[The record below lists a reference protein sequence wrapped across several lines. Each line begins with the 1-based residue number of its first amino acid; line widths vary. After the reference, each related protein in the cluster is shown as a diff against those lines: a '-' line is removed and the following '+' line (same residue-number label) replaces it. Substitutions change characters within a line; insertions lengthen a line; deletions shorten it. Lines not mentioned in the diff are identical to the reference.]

1 MKIVPATFLQSIRK
15 SRIQIG
21 NHNCEPWFV
30 LTDKMSKRK
39 GVSLDE
45 KRARMLQIFYEKK
58 EFFTLKELEKIAPKE
73 KGIVVQS
80 VKDILQA
87 LVDDGLV
94 RSEKIGTSVYFWT
107 FPGQNITAIEQR
119 ISEASKKIVEAEFK
133 LQKLKELCSKEQIGK
148 ENTEERQILL
158 HELEELKEQENQLK
172 IQVAKFSDSDPE
184 VTAKLSKKA
193 QEYKDAA
200 NVWTDNI
207 FALQSWCKNKFDIP
221 EKSLNKQFNIPDD
234 LDYKE

>member
-1 MKIVPATFLQSIRK
+1 
-15 SRIQIG
+15 
-21 NHNCEPWFV
+21 
-30 LTDKMSKRK
+30 MSKRK

-73 KGIVVQS
+73 KGIVAQS

-107 FPGQNITAIEQR
+107 FPGENITAIELR

-133 LQKLKELCSKEQIGK
+133 RQKLKELCAKEQIGK
-148 ENTEERQILL
+148 ENTEERQVLL
-158 HELEELKEQENQLK
+158 HELEELKAQEDQLK
-172 IQVAKFSDSDPE
+172 NQIAKFSDADPE
-184 VTAKLSKKA
+184 VTAKLREKA
-193 QEYKDAA
+193 QEYKEAA
-200 NVWTDNI
+200 NIWTDNI
-207 FALQSWCKNKFDIP
+207 FAIQSWCKNKFDIS

>member
-1 MKIVPATFLQSIRK
+1 
-15 SRIQIG
+15 
-21 NHNCEPWFV
+21 
-30 LTDKMSKRK
+30 MSKRK

-45 KRARMLQIFYEKK
+45 KRARMLQIFYEKR

-73 KGIVVQS
+73 KGIVTQS
-80 VKDILQA
+80 VKDIVEA

-107 FPGQNITAIEQR
+107 FPGGNITAIEQR

-133 LQKLKELCSKEQIGK
+133 LQRLKELCIKEQIGK
-148 ENTEERQILL
+148 ENTEERQVLL
-158 HELEELKEQENQLK
+158 HEIEELKANEDQLK
-172 IQVAKFSDSDPE
+172 TQIAKFSDADPE
-184 VTAKLSKKA
+184 VTAKLKEKA
-193 QEYKDAA
+193 EAYKEAA

-207 FALQSWCKNKFDIP
+207 FGIQSWCKNKFDIS
-221 EKSLNKQFNIPDD
+221 EKKLNKQFNIPDD

>member
-1 MKIVPATFLQSIRK
+1 
-15 SRIQIG
+15 
-21 NHNCEPWFV
+21 
-30 LTDKMSKRK
+30 MSKRK

-45 KRARMLQIFYEKK
+45 KRIRMLQIFYEKR
-58 EFFTLKELEKIAPKE
+58 EFFTLKELEKVAPKE

-80 VKDILQA
+80 VKDVLNA

-107 FPGQNITAIEQR
+107 FPGENITAIEQR

-133 LQKLKELCSKEQIGK
+133 LQKLKEACVKEKIGK
-148 ENTEERQILL
+148 EDTEERQLL
-158 HELEELKEQENQLK
+158 LQELEELKAKEDQLK
-172 IQVAKFSDSDPE
+172 KQIAKFSDADPE
-184 VTAKLSKKA
+184 AIAKLGEKA
-193 QEYKDAA
+193 QEYKDAT

-207 FALQSWCKNKFDIP
+207 FAIQSWCKNKFDISK
-221 EKSLNKQFNIPDD
+221 ETLNKQFNIPND

>member
-1 MKIVPATFLQSIRK
+1 
-15 SRIQIG
+15 
-21 NHNCEPWFV
+21 
-30 LTDKMSKRK
+30 MSKRK
-39 GVSLDE
+39 GISLDE

-58 EFFTLKELEKIAPKE
+58 EFYTLKELEKIAPKE
-73 KGIVVQS
+73 KGIIVQS
-80 VKDILQA
+80 VKDVLQT

-107 FPGQNITAIEQR
+107 FPGENITAIEQR

-133 LQKLKELCSKEQIGK
+133 LQKLKEACVKEQIGK
-148 ENTEERQILL
+148 EDTEERQILL
-158 HELEELKEQENQLK
+158 HELEELKAKEVQLK
-172 IQVAKFSDSDPE
+172 KQIAKFSDADPE
-184 VTAKLSKKA
+184 AIAKLVEKA

-207 FALQSWCKNKFDIP
+207 FAIQSWCKRKFDIS
-221 EKSLNKQFNIPDD
+221 EELLNKQFNIPND

>member
-1 MKIVPATFLQSIRK
+1 
-15 SRIQIG
+15 
-21 NHNCEPWFV
+21 
-30 LTDKMSKRK
+30 MSKRK

-73 KGIVVQS
+73 KGIITQS
-80 VKDILQA
+80 VKDTLQA

-107 FPGQNITAIEQR
+107 FPGENITAIEQR
-119 ISEASKKIVEAEFK
+119 ISEATKNIVEAEFK
-133 LQKLKELCSKEQIGK
+133 KQKLKELCAKEQIGK
-148 ENTEERQILL
+148 EDTEERQTVL
-158 HELEELKEQENQLK
+158 HEIEQLK
-172 IQVAKFSDSDPE
+172 AEEDQLKNQIAKFSDADPE
-184 VTAKLSKKA
+184 VTAKLKQKA
-193 QEYKDAA
+193 QEYKEAA
-200 NVWTDNI
+200 NIWTDNI
-207 FALQSWCKNKFDIP
+207 FAIQSWCKNKFDIS